1 MTKKITVPE
10 KYQFRMDRIDSQPL
24 SDTEKQLLEILNIA
38 MADAYR
44 EGYAIGYR
52 ERGIL
57 TRLQRRLTR
66 K

>member
-10 KYQFRMDRIDSQPL
+10 KQQFRMGRIDSQPL
-24 SDTEKQLLEILNIA
+24 SDTENQLLEILNIA

-57 TRLQRRLTR
+57 TRFKRRLTR

>member
-1 MTKKITVPE
+1 
-10 KYQFRMDRIDSQPL
+10 MDRIDSQPL
-24 SDTEKQLLEILNIA
+24 SDNEKQFFEILNIV

-57 TRLQRRLTR
+57 TRIKRRFTG

>member
-24 SDTEKQLLEILNIA
+24 SDNEKQFFEILNIV

-57 TRLQRRLTR
+57 TRIKRRFTG